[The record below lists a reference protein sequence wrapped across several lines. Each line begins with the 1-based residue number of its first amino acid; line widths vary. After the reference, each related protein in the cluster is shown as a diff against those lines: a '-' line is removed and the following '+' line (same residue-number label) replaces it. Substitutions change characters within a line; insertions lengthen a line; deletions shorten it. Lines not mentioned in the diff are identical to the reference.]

1 MLTVRSSF
9 AVVASLTLSAS
20 VVAQSSAPKPQY
32 PDYPSETPA
41 KLKQATPDFDY
52 ERREAMIAMRDG
64 VKLHTVILVPKGVKH
79 APILLTRTPYSANEL
94 TSHAASAHLG
104 RILYGYDNATDVI
117 VEGGYIRVIQD
128 IRGKYGSEGDNVMN
142 RPIHG
147 PQNPT
152 PVDESTDT
160 YDSIDWL
167 IKNIP
172 ETNGKVGI
180 LGISYDGF
188 LPLMALV
195 NPHPALKVS
204 VPMNPMVDGWM
215 GDDWFHNGA
224 FRQDSLTYAYEE
236 DATRDSSLTWWS
248 DHYDDYETWLAAGSA
263 GNAAKLHG
271 ADKMGFVQKL
281 FAHPAYDSFWQDQAM
296 DKILAQQPLTVPV
309 LFVHSL
315 FDQEDIYGA
324 VHAYEALKPLDT
336 ANDKI
341 YIVAGPWFHHQA
353 RLNGSTLGELAFGN
367 DTAQFFRHILLRSFL
382 DHFLLDSP
390 PPGRPFP
397 TVVFQT
403 GSNRWMPVPVW
414 PNQCQDGAACPYTR
428 TKVFLQ
434 PDGKLD
440 YAAAPAGGAGYDEYV
455 SDPAKPVPFLPR
467 PVHIGGEDGE
477 KSWQT
482 WLVSDQ
488 REAGGRTDVLTYES
502 EPLAKP
508 VAIDGA
514 PVANIVASTTG
525 TDGDFVVK
533 VIDVYPDE
541 AGRDPKLG
549 GYQLMVSGDIF
560 RGRYR
565 NGLAKP
571 APIPAGEKQTYRFEL
586 PVANHQFLKGHRIM
600 VQIQSSLF
608 PLYDRN
614 PQTYVDNIFFAKP
627 GDYKKATIRVFNS
640 GADDSYVD
648 LPLIK

>member
-1 MLTVRSSF
+1 MPADFKPVDSSF
-9 AVVASLTLSAS
+9 DYVRRS
-20 VVAQSSAPKPQY
+20 V
-32 PDYPSETPA
+32 
-41 KLKQATPDFDY
+41 
-52 ERREAMIAMRDG
+52 MIPMRDG
-64 VKLHTVILVPKGVKH
+64 VKLYTVIFIPKTAHH
-79 APILLTRTPYSANEL
+79 APMLLTRTPYGADSRFGTVN
-94 TSHAASAHLG
+94 SAHIAAVMG
-104 RILYGYDNATDVI
+104 DNDVADEM
-117 VEGGYIRVIQD
+117 VASGDYIRVMQD
-128 IRGKYGSEGDNVMN
+128 IRGKNRSQGDFVMT
-142 RPIHG
+142 RPLVG
-147 PQNPT
+147 PLNPT
-152 PVDESTDT
+152 KVDESTDA
-160 YDSIDWL
+160 YDTVDWL
-167 IKNIP
+167 SKNVP
-172 ETNGKVGI
+172 ESNGRVGI

-188 LPLMALV
+188 TTLMSLV
-195 NPHPALKVS
+195 HPHPALRAA
-204 VPMNPMVDGWM
+204 VPINPMVDGWM

-236 DATRDSSLTWWS
+236 EATRDSSLTWWS
-248 DHYDDYETWLAAGSA
+248 DHYDDYQAWLAAGSA

-281 FAHPAYDSFWQDQAM
+281 FAHPAYDDFWQGQAM
-296 DKILAQQPLTVPV
+296 DKILAKQPLTVPV

-324 VHAYEALKPLDT
+324 AHAYEALKPLDT
-336 ANDKI
+336 TNDKV

-414 PNQCQDGAACPYTR
+414 PNPCKDGAACPYTR

-434 PDGKLD
+434 PDGKLE
-440 YAAAPAGGAGYDEYV
+440 YAAAPDGGAGFDEYV

-467 PVHIGGEDGE
+467 PVHIEGEDGE

-488 REAGGRTDVLTYES
+488 REASGRTDVLTYES

-525 TDGDFVVK
+525 SDGDFVVK

-541 AGRDPKLG
+541 TGRDPKLG

>member
-1 MLTVRSSF
+1 MRALSAALIASIMASAPCLAQTAQSLPSEMPADFKPVDSSF
-9 AVVASLTLSAS
+9 
-20 VVAQSSAPKPQY
+20 
-32 PDYPSETPA
+32 DYV
-41 KLKQATPDFDY
+41 
-52 ERREAMIAMRDG
+52 RRTAMIPMRDG
-64 VKLHTVILVPKGVKH
+64 VKLYTVILIPKGANH
-79 APILLTRTPYSANEL
+79 APMLLTRTPYGADARIEQRN
-94 TSHAASAHLG
+94 SAHL
-104 RILYGYDNATDVI
+104 ATVLGDSDVADEM
-117 VEGGYIRVIQD
+117 VSSGDYIRVLQD
-128 IRGKYGSEGDNVMN
+128 IRGKNRSQGDFVMT
-142 RPIHG
+142 RPLVG
-147 PQNPT
+147 PLNPT
-152 PVDESTDT
+152 KVDESTDA
-160 YDSIDWL
+160 YDTVDWL
-167 IKNIP
+167 SKNMP
-172 ETNGKVGI
+172 ESNGRVGI

-188 LPLMALV
+188 TTLMGLV
-195 NPHPALKVS
+195 HPHPALRAA
-204 VPMNPMVDGWM
+204 VPINPMVDGWM